1 MTPTE
6 FAYPFHNRPKVG
18 GLEFILIRNGKN
30 RSGSTP
36 YANKRNRKRKNK
48 PKRK

>member
-1 MTPTE
+1 MKPTE

-18 GLEFILIRNGKN
+18 GLELIPVRKGKN

-36 YANKRNRKRKNK
+36 YANKRNMKRKNK

>member
-1 MTPTE
+1 MKPTE
-6 FAYPFHNRPKVG
+6 FTYPFHNRPKVG
-18 GLEFILIRNGKN
+18 GLELIPVRKGKN

-36 YANKRNRKRKNK
+36 YANKRNKKCKNR